1 MSPCG
6 HFFFSFLSLWL
17 ISSFMPLWSEK
28 MLEIISILLNSLR
41 LVLCPSMWSPLEN
54 IGCAFLTVLLSFRI
68 CYLIDFLSRRYV
80 RWCEWDVKSPTI
92 IVFSSIYLLMSVSIF
107 FLYIW
112 VLLYYVQGFLGG
124 SVVKNPPANAGD
136 VGFNP

>member
-1 MSPCG
+1 
-6 HFFFSFLSLWL
+6 
-17 ISSFMPLWSEK
+17 
-28 MLEIISILLNSLR
+28 
-41 LVLCPSMWSPLEN
+41 
-54 IGCAFLTVLLSFRI
+54 
-68 CYLIDFLSRRYV
+68 
-80 RWCEWDVKSPTI
+80 
-92 IVFSSIYLLMSVSIF
+92 MSVSIF